1 MDNWTMTTQGL
12 SPLAEIS
19 SRLLA
24 GMVTNPDILRA
35 NNQEYAAIAKHA
47 IRQAKALIAELEKE
61 ND

>member
-24 GMVTNPDILRA
+24 GMMANPSYYNSCDRTMTEQSV
-35 NNQEYAAIAKHA
+35 NMT
-47 IRQAKALIAELEKE
+47 KALIAELEKE
-61 ND
+61 NEND